1 MNGGAFV
8 SKIPKLLEEV
18 PEPIVKWYRK
28 DVYLFAG

>member
-1 MNGGAFV
+1 MNGGPFV

-18 PEPIVKWYRK
+18 PEPIVKWYI